1 MIEFGST
8 LRAAREAKGLT
19 ISQIAESTHM
29 MASIVQDMENENF
42 TRIVAPIYGRGFVKL
57 YCEAVGI
64 DDPKPLIAEFME
76 IYSGNR
82 VPTIRERP
90 VAAAS
95 ESAPEPAPAPEPQPE
110 TPVPEPAP
118 APEPQPETPVPEPAP
133 APEPQPEPIPEPPP
147 IVTPFPKPA
156 QEVSAPPPA
165 PMAKEPPPADLG
177 PLFGVPAEPAE
188 EPPAEPVRET
198 PPQTSAEPSET
209 PQAPARTLSRYASP
223 LHEEPKRSSV
233 KLPSIS
239 IPPSFW
245 RLFILAIVAGLVL
258 WGVFLGVRALYRI
271 TNDIPPA
278 DATEEETPVATP
290 PAETTAPVTAPSP
303 AQAKAEPPAAQPKPV
318 QAPRTPQK
326 IPSLYVD

>member
-76 IYSGNR
+76 IYNGNR

-90 VAAAS
+90 VAAAPAP
-95 ESAPEPAPAPEPQPE
+95 EPQPAPIPEPAPTPEPAPAPEPQP
-110 TPVPEPAP
+110 VPA
-118 APEPQPETPVPEPAP
+118 PEPAP

-156 QEVSAPPPA
+156 QEVSAPSA
-165 PMAKEPPPADLG
+165 PQTAKEPPPADLG

-223 LHEEPKRSSV
+223 LHEETKKTSV

-245 RLFILAIVAGLVL
+245 RLFMLAIVAGLVL
-258 WGVFLGVRALYRI
+258 WGAFLGVRALYRI

-278 DATEEETPVATP
+278 DATEEATPVATP
-290 PAETTAPVTAPSP
+290 PAEPAAPVTAPSP

-318 QAPRTPQK
+318 QTPRTPQK